1 MERSTIFNGKIHYK
15 SPFSIAMLNYQR
27 VLFFADFGVLV
38 PFLEASG
45 DQPKSDAHGTCRVAE
60 GHLYTLLILFW
71 VHR

>member
-1 MERSTIFNGKIHYK
+1 MGKIHYK
-15 SPFSIAMLNYQR
+15 SPFFNSYVKLPEGIIFLQILR
-27 VLFFADFGVLV
+27 GQEV